1 MPDNAI
7 LKKAHNFV
15 IKLFGILVT
24 LNSIQYCTYICVLST
39 KSSTWTLKEILSWEE
54 LGA

>member
-24 LNSIQYCTYICVLST
+24 LNSIHYCTYICVLST
-39 KSSTWTLKEILSWEE
+39 RWSAWSLMEI
-54 LGA
+54 